1 MQKNENFYPH
11 MGRKVE
17 TAPIGNMRGSVEL
30 WEPDQGCLGLIF
42 PGGDGWR
49 RTRRSTVAVNSCKSG
64 NFMTFSDF
72 A

>member
-1 MQKNENFYPH
+1 MD
-11 MGRKVE
+11 GKVE
-17 TAPIGNMRGSVEL
+17 TTPKDAKRGSVEL